1 MKQPWPVL
9 RHYSGVRLR
18 RLGETENLICEGV
31 RLFQSRD
38 MNPGPLERTDTY
50 LITFM
55 YAIPKCDDARR
66 ILL

>member
-1 MKQPWPVL
+1 MWNEAVVACFKALYW
-9 RHYSGVRLR
+9 

-38 MNPGPLERTDTY
+38 MNPGPLERIDTY

-55 YAIPKCDDARR
+55 YAIPKCDVARR
-66 ILL
+66 TLL